1 MNCERC
7 QAPLVQ
13 DARFCG
19 RCGHQVGAA
28 AGKGPSRVGVVVL
41 AVLLLFGLGRGVQ
54 VALNTFDDS
63 TQPSAAADLAPGSG
77 AAGVATLPVN
87 AAAGPAAVVP
97 SVDFGFSS
105 HVKNALALLSSGE
118 TAQAVA
124 TLEAAASGGDG
135 GAAYVLGRL
144 YWSGFG
150 AVRDDEKA
158 LRWIRQA
165 FENKFTF
172 AAAMHASMRWREGQ
186 PPSEH
191 AEAFRWLQEAERAAS
206 DPLGS
211 IALRLGEA
219 YWYGLGTK
227 EDKARAAEYFARA
240 ASAGLSRANLW
251 LGFRD
256 FDRGEHSTA
265 VAAWTRAAAAGSAD
279 AQYRLYSA
287 SREGQ
292 GTPHDW
298 KLAAN
303 WLLRSA
309 RQNYGPAMTSVGYH
323 YSRGD
328 LFPQN
333 RAEFLKWSL
342 RSAMAGQAAGMFNA
356 GIVFASDPATLPLA
370 YLFYNLAA
378 ARGHEPAREWRD
390 RTAAMISA
398 QHFTEMQALA
408 RDFDRSCQDPSE
420 FELAATGTG
429 FFVDVGTM
437 VTNEHVIG
445 ECARI
450 GVRVGAKEV
459 SDVTIIGANADLD
472 LALLWVRS
480 KPGETYSMSL
490 ARLAPVP
497 SALGES
503 VTAFG
508 YPLSGVLASSGVLT
522 NGVLSSTAGLRDDAT
537 RFQFS
542 APVQP
547 GNSGGPI
554 WNAQG
559 HVIGVVESRLNP
571 LGRGSDVMI
580 PQNVNFAVKT
590 QELDRIM
597 RANATLFTFG
607 GATDPVL
614 DGKNLASLAQR
625 ATGQVLC
632 YQTKLEALAA
642 SGK

>member
-1 MNCERC
+1 MTCERC
-7 QAPLVQ
+7 QAPLAHE
-13 DARFCG
+13 ARFCA

-28 AGKGPSRVGVVVL
+28 PGKGPARVVVVVL
-41 AVLLLFGLGRGVQ
+41 AVLLLFGLGRAVQ
-54 VALNTFDDS
+54 LALNSAEGS
-63 TQPSAAADLAPGSG
+63 TPTAGAGAVSGSAAAS
-77 AAGVATLPVN
+77 VASLPVN
-87 AAAGPAAVVP
+87 ALANAATVVP
-97 SVDFGFSS
+97 SVDLGFSPQ
-105 HVKNALALLSSGE
+105 VRTALGLLSRGE
-118 TAQAVA
+118 TAPAISV
-124 TLEAAASGGDG
+124 LEAAANGGDG

-144 YWSGFG
+144 AWSGFG
-150 AVRDDEKA
+150 AARDDEKA
-158 LRWIRQA
+158 LSWIRRA

-172 AAAMHASMRWREGQ
+172 AASMHASMRWRDGQ
-186 PPSEH
+186 PTSGH
-191 AEAFRWLQEAERAAS
+191 AEAFRWLEEAERSAP
-206 DPLGS
+206 DPVGN

-219 YWYGLGTK
+219 YWYGLGIA

-256 FDRGEHSTA
+256 FDRGDHGAA
-265 VAAWTRAAAAGSAD
+265 VAAWARAAAAGSAD
-279 AQYRLYSA
+279 AQFRLYSA

-303 WLLRSA
+303 WLLRAA

-333 RAEFLKWSL
+333 RGEFLKWSL
-342 RSAMAGQAAGMFNA
+342 RSAMAGQAVGMYNA
-356 GIVFASDPATLPLA
+356 GIVFASDPATMPLA

-378 ARGHEPAREWRD
+378 ARGYEAAREWRD

-398 QHFTEMQALA
+398 QHFAEMQALA
-408 RDFDRSCQDPSE
+408 RDFDRSRQDPSE
-420 FELAATGTG
+420 FELTATGTG
-429 FFVDVGTM
+429 FFVDIGTM

-450 GVRVGAKEV
+450 GVRLGAREV
-459 SDVTIIGANADLD
+459 SDVTIIAANADLD

-490 ARLAPVP
+490 ARLAPAP

-522 NGVLSSTAGLRDDAT
+522 NGVLSSTAGIHDDAT

-590 QELDRIM
+590 QELDRMM
-597 RANATLFTFG
+597 RSNSTLFTFG
-607 GATDPVL
+607 AASDPVL
-614 DGKNLASLAQR
+614 DGKSLATLAQG

-632 YQTKLEALAA
+632 YQTKMEGLAT
-642 SGK
+642 SRK